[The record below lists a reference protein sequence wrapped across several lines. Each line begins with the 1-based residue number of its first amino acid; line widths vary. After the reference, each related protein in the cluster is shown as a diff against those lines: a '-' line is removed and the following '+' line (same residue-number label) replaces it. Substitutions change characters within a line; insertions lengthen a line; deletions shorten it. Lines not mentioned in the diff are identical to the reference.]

1 MSKTIFN
8 FWLDTLLMVLFLCLA
23 AVSAI
28 TQFVFPP
35 PANANGWLLWGA
47 TYGHWLSIQFGILCA
62 LGLGIL
68 LHVMMHWGWVCGV
81 ISTKFSRSK
90 KRMDDGIQTIVG
102 VGLLI
107 VLLHIVGG
115 FVFAAWVMIQKPE
128 FESAQLQSR
137 NAGLEITREQ
147 SYG

>member
-8 FWLDTLLMVLFLCLA
+8 FWLDTLLMVLFLSLA

-68 LHVMMHWGWVCGV
+68 LHVMMHWSWVCGV

-90 KRMDDGIQTIVG
+90 QRMDDGIQTIVG

-128 FESAQLQSR
+128 LESAQALS
-137 NAGLEITREQ
+137 LESGSTMIREQ
-147 SYG
+147 FIG

>member
-8 FWLDTLLMVLFLCLA
+8 FWLDTLLLVLFLSLA

-35 PANANGWLLWGA
+35 PTNAGGWLLWGG
-47 TYGHWLSIQFGILCA
+47 TYGHWLSIQFGILCT

-68 LHVMMHWGWVCGV
+68 LHVMMHWSWVCGV

-90 KRMDDGIQTIVG
+90 QRMDDGIQTIVG
-102 VGLLI
+102 VGVLI
-107 VLLHIVGG
+107 VLLHVVGG

-128 FESAQLQSR
+128 FESAQTQAL
-137 NAGLEITREQ
+137 NNGFEISWEQ
-147 SYG
+147 SSG